1 MAVRDDDP
9 VALREHPD
17 FPESQAPAPRANA
30 DLLGNAEAERSL
42 AQAAADGTL
51 AGAWLIGGP
60 EGIGKA
66 TLAYRLARHLLAG
79 GGNDLFGGAADTLA
93 IDEAEPAFARVAGGS
108 HGDLLTVEL
117 GLNKQGK
124 KRTEI
129 VVEDIRRLEP
139 FFRQSAGEG
148 GWRIAVIDGADLMN
162 RNAANAALKLIEEP
176 PRQSLVILVSHT
188 PAKLLPTIRSRCRK
202 LNLRPLKDEQAAVL
216 LERFLPDMA
225 EEDRLPLARLSGGSP
240 GRAMRLEQ
248 MGGLDLYRE
257 IMALMADA
265 PHMDPA
271 ALHALADRLGRSGQ
285 APACRTALDFLSAWL
300 AGLVRYA
307 SEPDTP
313 LNTVVTGEEAL
324 ISRFA
329 ARGNL
334 EHWVDVW
341 EKITRLRDRADS
353 LNLDRKQVVLAVF
366 GAVEAAVRT

>member
-307 SEPDTP
+307 SRPDTP

>member
-188 PAKLLPTIRSRCRK
+188 PAKLLATIRSRCRK

-307 SEPDTP
+307 SRPDTP

>member
-188 PAKLLPTIRSRCRK
+188 PAKLLATIRSRCRK